1 MFKKTRKCVRI
12 LLMLPKQAEF
22 CQNICPKGLL
32 CRGGSRKSCVS
43 VRPVSVVRC
52 PCPVSGPFSIR
63 FQSSKMK
70 IPVQFLR
77 KRGPKRVPSATF
89 GSKSEMDLGQRIIQ
103 ILWRFARHKI
113 RMRHLSFW
121 WDFPSGDLA
130 PQVSS
135 SIFSRK
141 VLFLIPCLSNRAPNG
156 NAQRWVSKLF
166 MHPKMPVESKIS
178 TSLNLETISEDYAKS
193 TPNSQ
198 IL

>member
-1 MFKKTRKCVRI
+1 MRATLADSNEHSINFYLFCSFSVEIQTFFRI
-12 LLMLPKQAEF
+12 LKSVTSGYRVH
-22 CQNICPKGLL
+22 CPKGLL

-43 VRPVSVVRC
+43 VRPLSGLRCPVSVR
-52 PCPVSGPFSIR
+52 PSGPFSIR

-135 SIFSRK
+135 SIKWWK
-141 VLFLIPCLSNRAPNG
+141 V
-156 NAQRWVSKLF
+156 
-166 MHPKMPVESKIS
+166 
-178 TSLNLETISEDYAKS
+178 
-193 TPNSQ
+193 
-198 IL
+198 

>member
-1 MFKKTRKCVRI
+1 MKPRFLNVLKLSERFFASFSRFFLQI
-12 LLMLPKQAEF
+12 LSFWRRFLHFFALKRQIWTVFSHISSKICPKRSGHSVF
-22 CQNICPKGLL
+22 YCPKGLL
-32 CRGGSRKSCVS
+32 CRGGSRKSFVS
-43 VRPVSVVRC
+43 VCPLSVRS
-52 PCPVSGPFSIR
+52 PSGPFSIR
-63 FQSSKMK
+63 FQSSKKK

-135 SIFSRK
+135 SLSTMKIREESRK
-141 VLFLIPCLSNRAPNG
+141 RHAQQLQSQFSEKNPN
-156 NAQRWVSKLF
+156 
-166 MHPKMPVESKIS
+166 
-178 TSLNLETISEDYAKS
+178 
-193 TPNSQ
+193 
-198 IL
+198 